1 MPLLCDRKRADGVEE
16 RALARVAAR
25 TFGLRAPPSAI
36 QFATTAGLEPDDWQ
50 QAVLTSEAPRLLL
63 NCSRQSGKSTTVA
76 TLAAYT
82 ALYRPPSLTL
92 LLSPGLRQSQ
102 ELFRK
107 VLDAYHAAGQAAPV
121 EAESTLR
128 LELSNGSRILAL
140 PGKEA
145 TLRGYSGVSLL
156 VLDEASRIDDALYY
170 ATRPMLA
177 VSGGRLIMLS
187 TPFGKRGVFH
197 HEWTEGVD
205 WQRIEIHADQ
215 CPRIPAD
222 FLAAEKA
229 STPAWSYR
237 QEYEC
242 SFEEDAQAVFSYA
255 DVHAALT
262 DDLEPLELWA

>member
-1 MPLLCDRKRADGVEE
+1 LAFD
-16 RALARVAAR
+16 ALDAEQATATRPV
-25 TFGLRAPPSAI
+25 PDPI
-36 QFATTAGLEPDDWQ
+36 QFAADAGLDPDAWQ
-50 QAVLTSEAPRLLL
+50 ADVLTSTAPRLLL

-82 ALYRPPSLTL
+82 ALYQAPSLIL
-92 LLSPGLRQSQ
+92 LLSPGLRQSV

-107 VLDAYHAAGQAAPV
+107 VLDAYHAAGQAAPS
-121 EAESTLR
+121 EAESVLR
-128 LELSNGSRILAL
+128 LELTNGSRILAL
-140 PGKEA
+140 PGKEG

-177 VSGGRLIMLS
+177 VSGGRLVMLS

-197 HEWTEGVD
+197 QAWTEGVE
-205 WQRIEIHADQ
+205 WTRIGPIPASA
-215 CPRIPAD
+215 CKRIPAD

-229 STPAWSYR
+229 DLPGWVYR

-262 DDLEPLELWA
+262 DDLEPLALWA